1 MVKLDDFVQE
11 SPGAADEYSF
21 KAFSEHAFYRRVNE
35 VLVERARLERGWT
48 VIDVACGS
56 GAITALILDRIRGAR
71 DAMVIGVD
79 MSATALRE
87 ASEKVAGV
95 RDAVV
100 EFVQVRA
107 EELSNSIRRAVDAV
121 VFCNGIH
128 YIEDK
133 TALLAEVHKTLKP
146 GGIFAFNTGFFDGAM
161 PPETLQYYRRWM
173 LKSLRKL
180 KNDYN
185 LKPDRS
191 KVESRKTLTANEYI
205 ELLKSKGFEVR
216 SQEVCPGEVTEQGW
230 VDLSRFSDFIEG
242 ALPGVPLSTASDVL
256 VESLHETF
264 SDFDLS
270 VWPRNWLTVVA
281 ARP

>member
-1 MVKLDDFVQE
+1 MVKIEDVAQE
-11 SPGAADEYSF
+11 SPGAADQFTF
-21 KAFSEHAFYRRVNE
+21 KAFSEHAFYRQVNE
-35 VLVERARLERGWT
+35 VLVERARLQRGWT

-56 GAITALILDRIRGAR
+56 GAITALILDKIRGAR
-71 DAMVIGVD
+71 EAMVIGVD

-87 ASEKVAGV
+87 ASERVAGA

-100 EFVQVRA
+100 EFVQARA
-107 EELSNSIRRAVDAV
+107 EELSDSIRRAVDAV

-133 TALLAEVHKTLKP
+133 DALLTEVHKTLKP

-161 PPETLQYYRRWM
+161 PPETLHYYRRWM
-173 LKSLRKL
+173 MKSLRKL
-180 KNDYN
+180 KADYN

-191 KVESRKTLTANEYI
+191 KVESRKTLTADEYI
-205 ELLKSKGFEVR
+205 ELLQSKGFEVR
-216 SQEVCPGEVTEQGW
+216 SQEVYPGEVTEQGW

-242 ALPGVPLSTASDVL
+242 ALPGVPLSTASAVL
-256 VESLHETF
+256 VDSLHETF
-264 SDFDLS
+264 KDLELS
-270 VWPRNWLTVVA
+270 IWPRNWLTVVA

>member
-1 MVKLDDFVQE
+1 MVKIDDFVQE
-11 SPGAADEYSF
+11 SPGAAAEFSF
-21 KAFSEHAFYRRVNE
+21 KAFSEHAFYRKVNE
-35 VLVERARLERGWT
+35 ALVDRARLERGWT

-56 GAITALILDRIRGAR
+56 GAITALILEKIRGAR

-100 EFVQVRA
+100 EFVQARA

-133 TALLAEVHKTLKP
+133 TALLAEVYKTLKP
-146 GGIFAFNTGFFDGAM
+146 GGIFAFNTGFFDGAL

-180 KNDYN
+180 KSDYN

-191 KVESRKTLTANEYI
+191 KVESRKTLTAEEYF
-205 ELLKSKGFEVR
+205 ELLKSKGFEIR
-216 SQEVCPGEVTEQGW
+216 SQEVYPGEVTEQGW

-256 VESLHETF
+256 VASRHETF
-264 SDFDLS
+264 SDFNLS